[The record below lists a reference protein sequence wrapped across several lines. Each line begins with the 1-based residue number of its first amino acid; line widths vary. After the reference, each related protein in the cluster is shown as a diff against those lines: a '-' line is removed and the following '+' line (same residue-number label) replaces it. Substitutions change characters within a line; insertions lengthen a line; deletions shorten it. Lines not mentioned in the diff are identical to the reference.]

1 MTLDELLRVL
11 DRLGDPPQLPPL
23 LRQLA
28 LRGLVSA
35 LSDLLPAQGEIVF
48 AEDAADLVQRGE
60 ALIRA
65 AEEGRRRGELLI
77 CLAALMTRPR

>member
-1 MTLDELLRVL
+1 MTLDETLRAL
-11 DRLGDPPQLPPL
+11 DLLGDPAQLPPL

-48 AEDAADLVQRGE
+48 ADDAADLVQRGE

-65 AEEGRRRGELLI
+65 AEESRRRSELLI
-77 CLAALMTRPR
+77 WLAALMTRSR

>member
-1 MTLDELLRVL
+1 VTLDETLRAL
-11 DRLGDPPQLPPL
+11 DLLGDPAQLPPL

-48 AEDAADLVQRGE
+48 ADDAADLVQRGE

-65 AEEGRRRGELLI
+65 AEESRRRGELLI
-77 CLAALMTRPR
+77 WLAALMTRPR